1 MSAVSDSLFDPTLHF
16 FCDPRYSA
24 RTELYPRRELPSRFK
39 SRDVREAVR
48 NAINRFEILLRY
60 QLPCHRKS
68 LVERD
73 VATPG
78 LAS

>member
-1 MSAVSDSLFDPTLHF
+1 VSEAVGN
-16 FCDPRYSA
+16 A
-24 RTELYPRRELPSRFK
+24 IERFK
-39 SRDVREAVR
+39 
-48 NAINRFEILLRY
+48 FLLRY

-78 LAS
+78 